1 MDLKSIADLGAFG
14 VILVSFFSAG
24 SWLLRSYL
32 PQQREDFKNMLERQR
47 QDSIKALDNI
57 VAEFKAENQAE
68 REMHMSVQKA
78 EMGAHQKQ
86 IEEIKLEMLALTKEI
101 HRSNVQFSHFITI
114 WISTLTNK
122 PDVIVEFFK
131 KLNDLNGK

>member
-1 MDLKSIADLGAFG
+1 MDLKSVADLGATG
-14 VILVSFFSAG
+14 IILVSFFSAG
-24 SWLLRSYL
+24 LWLLRSYL

-57 VAEFKAENQAE
+57 VAQFKIESQTE
-68 REMHMSVQKA
+68 REMHMSVQRA
-78 EMGAHQKQ
+78 EKDAHQNQ

-101 HRSNVQFSHFITI
+101 HRSNLQFSHFITI

-122 PDVIVEFFK
+122 PEAIIEFFK

>member
-1 MDLKSIADLGAFG
+1 MDLKAISDLGALG

-24 SWLLRSYL
+24 LWLLRSYL

-47 QDSIKALDNI
+47 QDSIKALGDI
-57 VAEFKAENQAE
+57 ATQFRQEYQAE
-68 REMHMSVQKA
+68 REMHREVQKN
-78 EMGAHQKQ
+78 ERDAHQKQ
-86 IEEIKLEMLALTKEI
+86 IEEIKRDMLDLTKEI
-101 HRSNVQFSHFITI
+101 HRSNLQFSYFITI

-122 PDVIVEFFK
+122 PEAIAEFFK

>member
-1 MDLKSIADLGAFG
+1 MNLKSIADLGATG
-14 VILVSFFSAG
+14 IILVSFFSAG
-24 SWLLRSYL
+24 LWLLRSYL

-47 QDSIKALDNI
+47 QDSIKTLGDI
-57 VAEFKAENQAE
+57 VTQFRAECQSE
-68 REMHMSVQKA
+68 REMHMSVQGA
-78 EMGAHQKQ
+78 EKDAHQNQ

-101 HRSNVQFSHFITI
+101 HRSNLQFSHFITI

-122 PDVIVEFFK
+122 PEAIIEFFK